1 VSGVHGITGATEA
14 SPMKQEFATNT
25 ERYKC
30 PLDKEASVIDL
41 SRFKSND
48 KAHIPM
54 SAVLEGLRAQR
65 ANEMRNVAGLKPL
78 ADEGSSEG
86 VSAVLEIIVHDSRKH
101 MALCDAMI
109 RIESGET
116 RRAPRPG
123 GVPELREAILRHIEL
138 ERSML
143 RQLEALRP
151 LADGLNEGL
160 IGYMLADERRHHG
173 LLMGLIELL
182 DRSEDGVERYD
193 ALVDRL
199 LREAHQ
205 PGNAPR

>member
-1 VSGVHGITGATEA
+1 
-14 SPMKQEFATNT
+14 
-25 ERYKC
+25 
-30 PLDKEASVIDL
+30 
-41 SRFKSND
+41 
-48 KAHIPM
+48 
-54 SAVLEGLRAQR
+54 
-65 ANEMRNVAGLKPL
+65 MRNVAGLKPM
-78 ADEGSSEG
+78 ADEGPSEAI
-86 VSAVLEIIVHDSRKH
+86 SAVLEIIVHDSRKH

-116 RRAPRPG
+116 RRAPRPDG
-123 GVPELREAILRHIEL
+123 ASELREAILRHIGL

-160 IGYMLADERRHHG
+160 IDYMLADERRHHG

-182 DRSEDGVERYD
+182 DRGEDGVELYD

>member
-1 VSGVHGITGATEA
+1 
-14 SPMKQEFATNT
+14 
-25 ERYKC
+25 
-30 PLDKEASVIDL
+30 
-41 SRFKSND
+41 
-48 KAHIPM
+48 M

-78 ADEGSSEG
+78 VDEGPSEA

-109 RIESGET
+109 RMESGET
-116 RRAPRPG
+116 RKTPRPG
-123 GVPELREAILRHIEL
+123 NVSELRAAILRHIEL
-138 ERSML
+138 ERRML

-160 IGYMLADERRHHG
+160 IDYMLTDERRHHG
-173 LLMGLIELL
+173 LLRGLIELL
-182 DRSEDGVERYD
+182 DQGGDVPGQYD
-193 ALVDRL
+193 SLVDRL

-205 PGNAPR
+205 PGNSPR

>member
-1 VSGVHGITGATEA
+1 
-14 SPMKQEFATNT
+14 
-25 ERYKC
+25 
-30 PLDKEASVIDL
+30 
-41 SRFKSND
+41 
-48 KAHIPM
+48 M

-78 ADEGSSEG
+78 TEEGPGEA

-109 RIESGET
+109 RIEEGET
-116 RRAPRPG
+116 PRAPRQG
-123 GVPELREAILRHIEL
+123 TVPELRDAILRHIEL

-151 LADGLNEGL
+151 LTDGLNEGL
-160 IGYMLADERRHHG
+160 IDYMLADERRHHG

-182 DRSEDGVERYD
+182 DRGEEGVGRYD
-193 ALVDRL
+193 SLVDRL

-205 PGNAPR
+205 PGNLAR